1 MQAMTIQEIAAA
13 VSGEWVNPQE
23 GMASVA
29 SISTDSRNL
38 EPGCLF
44 VPWVGERFD
53 GHTFIDKALD
63 AGAAGC
69 ICAKLPEILRAI

>member
-1 MQAMTIQEIAAA
+1 MQAMTVQEIAAA
-13 VSGEWVNPQE
+13 VSGEWVNPRE

-44 VPWVGERFD
+44 VP
-53 GHTFIDKALD
+53 
-63 AGAAGC
+63 
-69 ICAKLPEILRAI
+69 

>member
-1 MQAMTIQEIAAA
+1 MQAMTVQEIAAA
-13 VSGEWVNPQE
+13 VSGEWINPRE

-44 VPWVGERFD
+44 VPWVGFHHNCGRTAAAARF
-53 GHTFIDKALD
+53 
-63 AGAAGC
+63 
-69 ICAKLPEILRAI
+69 P